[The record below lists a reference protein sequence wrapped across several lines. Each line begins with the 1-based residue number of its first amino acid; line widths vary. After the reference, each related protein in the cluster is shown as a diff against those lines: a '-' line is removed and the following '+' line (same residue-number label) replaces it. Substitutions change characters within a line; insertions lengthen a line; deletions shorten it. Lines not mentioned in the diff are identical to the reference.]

1 MRAATATALLAAAIA
16 AAQEPDPCLQV
27 PDPAERVDCYTARA
41 AAPRRPAWRIGEETD
56 PITDRTSV
64 VLTRSAAEAVEG
76 PEGTPVLPALTLVC
90 YRGSGILL
98 SLEAGEPLAARED
111 GAPVEIRL
119 TTRIGPGPPAE
130 RTWTCSGPGY
140 RGAWLDVHAGALI
153 LARALAEEDPGQ
165 ALFRYHTLAGQTRTA
180 RFGLDGLARLLPRVE
195 QACGVHY

>member
-1 MRAATATALLAAAIA
+1 MRAAATVLLAAVLA

-27 PDPAERVDCYTARA
+27 ADPAARVDCYAARA
-41 AAPRRPAWRIGEETD
+41 EAPERPGWRIGEATD

-64 VLTRSAAEAVEG
+64 VLTRRAAEPVEG
-76 PEGTPVLPALTLVC
+76 PEGTPLLPALTLVC

-98 SLEAGEPLAARED
+98 SLEAGEPLAARAD
-111 GAPVEIRL
+111 GAPAEIRL
-119 TTRIGPGPPAE
+119 TARIGTDPPTE
-130 RTWTCSGPGY
+130 RTWTCSAPGY

-165 ALFRYHTLAGQTRTA
+165 ALFRYRTAAGQTRTA

-195 QACGVHY
+195 KACGVHY